1 MSAFSALDFHVDR
14 KILREAKMSPK
25 MLLFLCAK
33 YWKNVVKILTHRK
46 SVTVPTCKTL
56 LWSLLRRCQFYPD
69 HHHHHQPCS
78 SPSHISVSKH
88 PDLSLSDG
96 AFSPSKSS
104 LYNISKYFS
113 RKYQISLLRNQEAG
127 CRAEIGKIGKK
138 VPKSRVCCLCCDN
151 SCLCVILTVP
161 DAPPTAIIAKT
172 ENMARPTLVISPLF
186 LS

>member
-1 MSAFSALDFHVDR
+1 MLTEKSSEFCTQ
-14 KILREAKMSPK
+14 EAKMSPK
-25 MLLFLCAK
+25 MLIFLTK
-33 YWKNVVKILTHRK
+33 YWRNVVKILTHKK

-88 PDLSLSDG
+88 PALSLSDG

-104 LYNISKYFS
+104 LYNIFLAKYLS
-113 RKYQISLLRNQEAG
+113 RKYQVSILRNTRKQVAG
-127 CRAEIGKIGKK
+127 QRLAKLEKRFQKAECAACVVIIPVCASSWQFLMRLLPQLLQKLKIWLG
-138 VPKSRVCCLCCDN
+138 
-151 SCLCVILTVP
+151 
-161 DAPPTAIIAKT
+161 
-172 ENMARPTLVISPLF
+172 E